1 MDITLLA
8 YERKGGFGVENT
20 KNQHRKHKLIEY
32 ANGKSLEEINGTVEV
47 PHGKGFWRT
56 LFAYSGP
63 GALVAVGYMD
73 PGNWSTSITGGQSF
87 QYTLM
92 TTILISSLIAMLL
105 QNMAAKLGIVSQMD
119 LAQAIRARTGK
130 ALGIIL
136 WIMTEFAIMATDI
149 AEVIGAAIALNLL
162 FHIPLVPSVF
172 ITVLDVLVLLLLTKI
187 GFRKIEAIVA
197 CLILVILFVFAYQ
210 VALSKPAW
218 GSVFMGLIPSQKAIA
233 KGPVVGGITPLSGSL
248 GIIGAT
254 VMPHNLYLHSA
265 ISQTRKLDHTNVDD
279 IKQTVRFSMWDSNIQ
294 LSLAFVVNALLL
306 IMGVAVFKSGA
317 VQDSSF
323 FGLYDALNNTSMLSN
338 PILIS
343 VAKSSILST
352 LFAVALLA
360 SGQNS
365 TITGTL
371 TGQVIMEGFVHMKM
385 PLWARRLVTRLIS
398 VIPVLICVAMTG
410 RETTTQQH
418 TALNLLMENSQ
429 VFLAFALPFSM
440 LPLLLMTN
448 SETEMGQFKNH
459 IITNILG
466 WISVL
471 ALTFLNLYN
480 LPQTFEGFGIW
491 SKSTSDILAWTT
503 IIIILVLLVWTC
515 TEMVIGDRKF
525 AAEHH
530 KHSWEQDTT
539 SKDAE

>member
-1 MDITLLA
+1 
-8 YERKGGFGVENT
+8 
-20 KNQHRKHKLIEY
+20 
-32 ANGKSLEEINGTVEV
+32 
-47 PHGKGFWRT
+47 
-56 LFAYSGP
+56 
-63 GALVAVGYMD
+63 
-73 PGNWSTSITGGQSF
+73 
-87 QYTLM
+87 
-92 TTILISSLIAMLL
+92 
-105 QNMAAKLGIVSQMD
+105 
-119 LAQAIRARTGK
+119 
-130 ALGIIL
+130 
-136 WIMTEFAIMATDI
+136 
-149 AEVIGAAIALNLL
+149 
-162 FHIPLVPSVF
+162 
-172 ITVLDVLVLLLLTKI
+172 
-187 GFRKIEAIVA
+187 
-197 CLILVILFVFAYQ
+197 
-210 VALSKPAW
+210 
-218 GSVFMGLIPSQKAIA
+218 
-233 KGPVVGGITPLSGSL
+233 
-248 GIIGAT
+248 
-254 VMPHNLYLHSA
+254 
-265 ISQTRKLDHTNVDD
+265 
-279 IKQTVRFSMWDSNIQ
+279 
-294 LSLAFVVNALLL
+294 
-306 IMGVAVFKSGA
+306 
-317 VQDSSF
+317 
-323 FGLYDALNNTSMLSN
+323 MLSN

-343 VAKSSILST
+343 VAKSGVLST

-410 RETTTQQH
+410 RETATQQH

>member
-1 MDITLLA
+1 MD
-8 YERKGGFGVENT
+8 NT
-20 KNQHRKHKLIEY
+20 KNQHRKHHLIEY

-73 PGNWSTSITGGQSF
+73 PGNWATSITGGQSF

-105 QNMAAKLGIVSQMD
+105 QYMAAKLGIVSQMD
-119 LAQAIRARTGK
+119 LAQATRARTGK

-162 FHIPLVPSVF
+162 FHIPLVLSVF

-187 GFRKIEAIVA
+187 GFRTIEAIVA

-210 VALSKPAW
+210 VALSNPNWEA
-218 GSVFMGLIPSQKAIA
+218 VFAGLVPSTKAIA
-233 KGPVVGGITPLSGSL
+233 SHPEIGGITPLSGSL

-265 ISQTRKLDHTNVDD
+265 VSQTRKIDYNDMD
-279 IKQTVRFSMWDSNIQ
+279 SIRQTVRFSTWDSNIQ
-294 LSLAFVVNALLL
+294 LSLAFIVNSLLL
-306 IMGVAVFKSGA
+306 IMGVAVFKTGA

-338 PILIS
+338 PVLIA
-343 VAKSSILST
+343 VAKSGVLST

-371 TGQVIMEGFVHMKM
+371 TGQVIMEGFIHMKM
-385 PLWARRLVTRLIS
+385 PLWARRLITRLIS
-398 VIPVLICVAMTG
+398 VVPVLICVGMTSG
-410 RETTTQQH
+410 ESTIQQH

-440 LPLLLMTN
+440 LPLLIMTN
-448 SETEMGQFKNH
+448 SKVEMGEFRNRLWVQ
-459 IITNILG
+459 ICG
-466 WISVL
+466 WISVVV
-471 ALTFLNLYN
+471 LTFLNLLN
-480 LPQTFEGFGIW
+480 LPSTYEGFDIW
-491 SKSTSDILAWTT
+491 SKTTSDILAWIT
-503 IIIILVLLVWTC
+503 IIIILALLAWTWI
-515 TEMVIGDRKF
+515 ELYRGDKRF
-525 AAEHH
+525 AAEGRGFGQR
-530 KHSWEQDTT
+530 EEEITN
-539 SKDAE
+539 